1 MIHPGLIGKP
11 GSFNNQQ
18 GGGDPPPILERSA
31 IPPIKGELQMLR
43 PLLLSLMLFVAGSFS
58 VAADPKQEAENLVKT
73 YEANFNKKDAA
84 GIAACTPRT
93 ASELPIGAC

>member
-1 MIHPGLIGKP
+1 VGTDVADLPA
-11 GSFNNQQ
+11 NN
-18 GGGDPPPILERSA
+18 GEVVRRLLFVRRSA

-58 VAADPKQEAENLVKT
+58 AAADPKQEAENLVKT

>member
-1 MIHPGLIGKP
+1 
-11 GSFNNQQ
+11 
-18 GGGDPPPILERSA
+18 
-31 IPPIKGELQMLR
+31 
-43 PLLLSLMLFVAGSFS
+43 MLFVAGSFS